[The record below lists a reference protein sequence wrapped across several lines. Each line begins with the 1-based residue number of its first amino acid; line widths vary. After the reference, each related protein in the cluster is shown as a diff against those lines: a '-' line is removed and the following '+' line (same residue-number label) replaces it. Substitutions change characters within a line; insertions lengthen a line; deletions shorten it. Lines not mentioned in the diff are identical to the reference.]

1 MSDLTT
7 FNSEAQNPVMLKSR
21 YKNAL
26 HCLLIPL
33 ENEKIILPNMAVA
46 EVITYVS
53 PEPIEN
59 APDWLL
65 GKITWRDQIIPLLS
79 YELASG
85 ASETN
90 SSARRIAVLNTLN
103 GNTQLPYM
111 AILIQGIP
119 QLRLIQEDNVSD
131 EELPENYG
139 HRQAISA
146 CVKINEEQILV
157 PDLDNL
163 EKRIHDLH
171 LI

>member
-7 FNSEAQNPVMLKSR
+7 FNSETENPVMLKSK

-26 HCLLIPL
+26 HCLVIPL
-33 ENEKIILPNMAVA
+33 ENEKIILPNTAVA
-46 EVITYVS
+46 EVITYVN
-53 PEPIEN
+53 PDAIEN

-65 GKITWRDQIIPLLS
+65 GKISWRDQAIPLIS

-85 ASETN
+85 ANETGI
-90 SSARRIAVLNTLN
+90 SARRIAVLNTLN
-103 GNTQLPYM
+103 GNAQLPYL

-119 QLRLIQEDNVSD
+119 QLRLIQEDNISD
-131 EELPENYG
+131 EELPDTYG

-146 CVKINEEQILV
+146 CVKLNEELILV
-157 PDLDNL
+157 PDLDDL
-163 EKRIHDLH
+163 ETRIQDLH